1 MSAKNNKLTMKTMSW
16 VVFALLSAGFAAL
29 VAIFAKMGIS
39 SVDTTLATTIRSVIM
54 AIFLVI
60 VALALGKASLL
71 SSIDNKA
78 LFYIILSGVAG
89 ALSWLFYF
97 FALKTG
103 PAPAVA
109 ALDRTS
115 VVFVLILAALLLG
128 DKITLKSGIGAG
140 MVAVGAIIMSL
151 K

>member
-1 MSAKNNKLTMKTMSW
+1 MKTMSW
-16 VVFALLSAGFAAL
+16 VIFALLSAGFAAL

-39 SVDTTLATTIRSVIM
+39 TVDTTLATTVRSVIM
-54 AIFLVI
+54 AVFLII
-60 VALALGKASLL
+60 VALVLGKASLL

-78 LFYIILSGVAG
+78 LFYIMLSGVAG

-97 FALKTG
+97 FALKNG

-115 VVFVLILAALLLG
+115 VVFVLVLAALLLG
-128 DKITLKSGIGAG
+128 DKITIKSGVGAG
-140 MVAVGAIIMSL
+140 LVALGAVLMAL